1 MSETNNQQQE
11 SLEKEQIQTTVVDL
25 ADNNFYCEKC
35 YDMVNYFISECET
48 LSPKATKFKNSYL
61 KSKNEKIKIKNKYE
75 TLQFVYDEVKAQKE
89 DIEERYNLFLK
100 ALATKNQLAVSNKP
114 EHNTSTASTSTSTT
128 KISFNMSL
136 LNEKVFGQSLI
147 NRDYV
152 YDYFGKIIQGVINES
167 NRRCLPTNEID
178 SLKKEIE
185 SLKKQLVNKEDEFN
199 LKQVKSNE
207 IINSLEMQL
216 IEKNDQIE
224 MITLNKNNEIQ
235 QLNNKINELNDM
247 ILFSDQVIE
256 GLNCEKSTLLNE
268 KQEQIPRNQD
278 YEIKLNDIIK
288 EKDQL
293 NNEIVEL
300 KNRINSLMQEKDSI
314 FNEFH
319 ESKTNFQTETASK
332 LEEIQNLKNE
342 LDNENNQEEIKIISE
357 YYQKNLE
364 KVIQQHESKLNV
376 ITEEKDMVS
385 KELLELIEQVT
396 SISKE
401 KDCYLTEIQ
410 SLKSEL
416 INKETNLNYLQ
427 EEKTNLC
434 DQIQDLINQNKQLNN
449 EFEQNLYEIKQK
461 YEYEQTNNANLIE
474 SYEIKLKELT
484 DSIKTNK
491 KSKQRFS
498 EPVYFQQQQHQLEI
512 NQSESTLSLTNISN
526 IYLENSELTVNKID
540 QATSMDCIASL
551 DEQDSTHE
559 LLKRVNDLMAQ
570 VAILENEKESRSLT
584 SNDDVIIH
592 LREEVLILKQAM
604 DKLRCETNLIVSE
617 YEKSQLV
624 VSQVKDFFTNDF
636 NLIRLSNEQL
646 KQNITLDYEQ
656 IKSLKEESNNC
667 LEKINF
673 KYAELETKYFEE
685 CERSNCLKNLAND
698 YEAKL
703 NNLNLENQHISDRFE
718 QLQSQIAAI
727 TQEKLHLSNQFEMY
741 KNQAKNV
748 IQSLKD
754 ELSNNNVK
762 NETTEAQKLS
772 LEQYEVKLQNLLEEK
787 TKVDSQILELQD
799 KLNETIQEKENIFA
813 QFEKLKTELSSKESE
828 NVELLNLTENQRQN
842 LQEYETKLLNLTEEN
857 EKLNMNINELQS
869 NLNQHL
875 EEKERIFNEYE
886 SFKNQTQNLKNNSEI
901 LEFQDKLTE
910 IIQEKDQIFAQY
922 EHTKSEL
929 NNREIE
935 KNELFNLA
943 ESLKLNM
950 QDYETK
956 LVNLKKEKEKIIN
969 EFESFRTETENL
981 KNNSQIL
988 ELQDKLNETIQEK
1001 ENIFAQFEKLKTE
1014 LSSKESE
1021 NVELLNLTE
1030 NQRQNLQEY
1039 ETKLL
1044 NLTEENEKLNMNIN
1058 ELQSNLNQHLEEKER
1073 IFNEYE
1079 TLKNELTNLSELKI
1093 EFETYKSNSQNE
1105 IEILKNEL
1113 TNLSEIKIEFESYK
1127 FNSKN
1132 EIENLKSEI
1141 VNKEDWSEKQ
1151 ISNLNEYK
1159 SKLQSLLNEKELVSQ
1174 EISDLQVRLE
1184 SNLQEKDQILADFE
1198 NLKVDIQ
1205 NLRCQLA
1212 DQDEQNNQLTLNHTN
1227 EMEHLN
1233 TVNKQFIDKLTED
1246 YESRLACLIAEKENV
1261 CIQITQ
1267 LENELEKAIKDKEN
1281 LLIQIESYQNE
1292 INSLN
1297 EQLSILKQTNA
1308 NLEAVSSVFI
1318 EEKAKQLADQNE
1330 KINELTNNLVELKR
1344 VNSELNS
1351 KLDFVQQEN
1360 DNLTKMLNQTDESR
1374 QIEINNLRTNLE
1386 ATSDKLSFTQTEILS
1401 LKNQLLTEQQEINE
1415 KDDEINRISN
1425 EIKVLNEQIL
1435 NFKEIIQEKE
1445 QANLDLA
1452 QLLETE
1458 VAKYSQEL
1466 FDQQSILNQRQI
1478 DYENLKIDYD
1488 SKLNELASVISKLNV
1503 ISDEKE
1509 DLTSDIKD
1517 YKNELIRINAQFQ
1530 LEKDDL
1536 LKQSSKHES
1545 QLNDLV
1551 SKCVTLESEK
1561 TLRQTELN
1569 YLKQQVQIL
1578 NQEKA
1583 ELHSHETRLKETLE
1597 SHQIQLNNL
1606 HDDYEKRLNERAN
1619 ELLDTQRKLC
1629 AVHIEKDNLVNEM
1642 MLNKKQHDAN
1652 IEQYKEEVNSFKQQL
1667 LTLKVKPSV
1676 SMNESYIDKRVEASL
1691 QNRIDALA
1699 EEKAKRMIEI
1709 EAYKAEILKLNA
1721 QFTIEKENLIKEH
1734 EKLKKDQQQAYHSK
1748 LKKQALEIK
1757 QLNEKLKDHQDTNNF
1772 LTNQI
1777 NNLNKQIYDM
1787 DHDKEN
1793 ENKDEKI
1800 TYVNKPLLEDSLI
1813 QDNGMTAG
1821 GGSSSNDEPSKYLH
1835 AKNQNLRKAL
1845 DMSSSIHH
1853 TPAKSGL
1860 TTPSSTTSSNCPMTP
1875 STAQKKQVQCAQ
1887 Q

>member
-1 MSETNNQQQE
+1 M
-11 SLEKEQIQTTVVDL
+11 
-25 ADNNFYCEKC
+25 
-35 YDMVNYFISECET
+35 
-48 LSPKATKFKNSYL
+48 
-61 KSKNEKIKIKNKYE
+61 
-75 TLQFVYDEVKAQKE
+75 
-89 DIEERYNLFLK
+89 R
-100 ALATKNQLAVSNKP
+100 
-114 EHNTSTASTSTSTT
+114 
-128 KISFNMSL
+128 
-136 LNEKVFGQSLI
+136 
-147 NRDYV
+147 
-152 YDYFGKIIQGVINES
+152 
-167 NRRCLPTNEID
+167 
-178 SLKKEIE
+178 
-185 SLKKQLVNKEDEFN
+185 
-199 LKQVKSNE
+199 
-207 IINSLEMQL
+207 
-216 IEKNDQIE
+216 
-224 MITLNKNNEIQ
+224 
-235 QLNNKINELNDM
+235 
-247 ILFSDQVIE
+247 
-256 GLNCEKSTLLNE
+256 GL
-268 KQEQIPRNQD
+268 
-278 YEIKLNDIIK
+278 
-288 EKDQL
+288 
-293 NNEIVEL
+293 
-300 KNRINSLMQEKDSI
+300 
-314 FNEFH
+314 
-319 ESKTNFQTETASK
+319 
-332 LEEIQNLKNE
+332 
-342 LDNENNQEEIKIISE
+342 
-357 YYQKNLE
+357 
-364 KVIQQHESKLNV
+364 
-376 ITEEKDMVS
+376 ITEE
-385 KELLELIEQVT
+385 
-396 SISKE
+396 
-401 KDCYLTEIQ
+401 
-410 SLKSEL
+410 
-416 INKETNLNYLQ
+416 N
-427 EEKTNLC
+427 
-434 DQIQDLINQNKQLNN
+434 
-449 EFEQNLYEIKQK
+449 
-461 YEYEQTNNANLIE
+461 
-474 SYEIKLKELT
+474 
-484 DSIKTNK
+484 
-491 KSKQRFS
+491 
-498 EPVYFQQQQHQLEI
+498 
-512 NQSESTLSLTNISN
+512 
-526 IYLENSELTVNKID
+526 
-540 QATSMDCIASL
+540 
-551 DEQDSTHE
+551 
-559 LLKRVNDLMAQ
+559 
-570 VAILENEKESRSLT
+570 
-584 SNDDVIIH
+584 
-592 LREEVLILKQAM
+592 
-604 DKLRCETNLIVSE
+604 
-617 YEKSQLV
+617 
-624 VSQVKDFFTNDF
+624 
-636 NLIRLSNEQL
+636 
-646 KQNITLDYEQ
+646 
-656 IKSLKEESNNC
+656 
-667 LEKINF
+667 
-673 KYAELETKYFEE
+673 
-685 CERSNCLKNLAND
+685 
-698 YEAKL
+698 
-703 NNLNLENQHISDRFE
+703 
-718 QLQSQIAAI
+718 
-727 TQEKLHLSNQFEMY
+727 
-741 KNQAKNV
+741 
-748 IQSLKD
+748 
-754 ELSNNNVK
+754 
-762 NETTEAQKLS
+762 QKL
-772 LEQYEVKLQNLLEEK
+772 
-787 TKVDSQILELQD
+787 I
-799 KLNETIQEKENIFA
+799 
-813 QFEKLKTELSSKESE
+813 
-828 NVELLNLTENQRQN
+828 
-842 LQEYETKLLNLTEEN
+842 
-857 EKLNMNINELQS
+857 MNINELQC

-875 EEKERIFNEYE
+875 EEKERILNEYE
-886 SFKNQTQNLKNNSEI
+886 SFKNQTQDLKNNSEI

-910 IIQEKDQIFAQY
+910 IIQEKDQILAKY
-922 EHTKSEL
+922 EQAKTEL

-935 KNELFNLA
+935 KNELFNLT
-943 ESLKLNM
+943 ESLKLKM

-956 LVNLKKEKEKIIN
+956 LINLEKEKEKIIN

-988 ELQDKLNETIQEK
+988 ELQDKLNEAIQEK
-1001 ENIFAQFEKLKTE
+1001 DNIFSQFENLKTE

-1021 NVELLNLTE
+1021 NIELLNSTE

-1039 ETKLL
+1039 ETKLF
-1044 NLTEENEKLNMNIN
+1044 NLTEENQKLTMNIN
-1058 ELQSNLNQHLEEKER
+1058 ELQCNLNQHLEEKER

-1079 TLKNELTNLSELKI
+1079 SFKNDNETLKNELTNLNELKIEFETYKNNCQNEIEILKNESTNLSELKI
-1093 EFETYKSNSQNE
+1093 EFE
-1105 IEILKNEL
+1105 
-1113 TNLSEIKIEFESYK
+1113 SYK
-1127 FNSKN
+1127 INSKN

-1151 ISNLNEYK
+1151 ISSLNEYK
-1159 SKLQSLLNEKELVSQ
+1159 SKLQSLVNEKELVSQ

-1184 SNLQEKDQILADFE
+1184 CNLQEKDQILADFE
-1198 NLKVDIQ
+1198 SLKVDIQ

-1281 LLIQIESYQNE
+1281 LSIQIESYQNE

-1330 KINELTNNLVELKR
+1330 KINELANNLDELKR
-1344 VNSELNS
+1344 VNSDLNS

-1386 ATSDKLSFTQTEILS
+1386 STSDKLSFTQTEILS
-1401 LKNQLLTEQQEINE
+1401 LKDQLLTEQQELNE
-1415 KDDEINRISN
+1415 KDNEINRISN

-1445 QANLDLA
+1445 QANIELA

-1466 FDQQSILNQRQI
+1466 FDQQSIVNQRQI
-1478 DYENLKIDYD
+1478 DFENLKIDYD
-1488 SKLNELASVISKLNV
+1488 SKLNELASVVSKLNV

-1509 DLTSDIKD
+1509 DLTSDIKN

-1536 LKQSSKHES
+1536 LKQSGKHES

-1561 TLRQTELN
+1561 TLHQTELN

-1583 ELHSHETRLKETLE
+1583 ELHSHEIRLKETLE

-1652 IEQYKEEVNSFKQQL
+1652 IEQYKEEMNSFKQQL

-1709 EAYKAEILKLNA
+1709 ESYKAEILKLNA

-1813 QDNGMTAG
+1813 QDNGMTAT

-1860 TTPSSTTSSNCPMTP
+1860 ATPSSTTSSNCPMTP